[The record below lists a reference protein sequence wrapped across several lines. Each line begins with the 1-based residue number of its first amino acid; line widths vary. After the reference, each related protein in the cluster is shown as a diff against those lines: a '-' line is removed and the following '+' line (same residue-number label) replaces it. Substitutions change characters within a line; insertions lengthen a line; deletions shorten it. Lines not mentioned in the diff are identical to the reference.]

1 MSIKLSLSKK
11 CLSNYAS
18 FLPLKSSCLGK
29 QMFSGEQQI
38 VSLGKALIFHG
49 LPMCPLPPL
58 TEESAEQRALEEW
71 CSTTSL
77 SDSVVSSVTF
87 CSPRGR
93 WEGAQHLLLFPQ
105 EISSSPVSS
114 VQLSGFF
121 ALNRLSVH
129 VYQLLGPR
137 ATKRGNGKMRNF
149 PYSNPL
155 RPKGKKKKLL
165 QKYCLAPFAINRIYS
180 VTKVRLVSI
189 HHPLLPFVNRKAVR
203 DLLTLLGWR
212 SLQAQVSC
220 RHSFL
225 NSKMKPRQ
233 WPALQILYQIT
244 SQAPKEYVWCRESHT
259 FAAAWKGISS
269 SLLLLFWFWQCFWV
283 SGHDPIT
290 CHGLP
295 LLQCLPPLPP
305 YSLKDMMID
314 LFYCFLH
321 LCFIYFCSDLYDFF
335 PSSNFGLC
343 FFSSCFRCKV
353 LMLFEILVS
362 QGKIVSL

>member
-1 MSIKLSLSKK
+1 MLGHIIEWQCGQLRH
-11 CLSNYAS
+11 
-18 FLPLKSSCLGK
+18 FLLATRQVRRCPTPSALPSGDF
-29 QMFSGEQQI
+29 QFSGEQCTTIRLLCLKQALSSCLPAAGPTCYQKGKWEDEEL
-38 VSLGKALIFHG
+38 SLLQSFK
-49 LPMCPLPPL
+49 
-58 TEESAEQRALEEW
+58 
-71 CSTTSL
+71 
-77 SDSVVSSVTF
+77 
-87 CSPRGR
+87 
-93 WEGAQHLLLFPQ
+93 
-105 EISSSPVSS
+105 
-114 VQLSGFF
+114 
-121 ALNRLSVH
+121 
-129 VYQLLGPR
+129 
-137 ATKRGNGKMRNF
+137 TKR
-149 PYSNPL
+149 
-155 RPKGKKKKLL
+155 KKKKLL

-220 RHSFL
+220 PHSFL

-343 FFSSCFRCKV
+343 SFSSCFRCKV